1 MKNLAWD
8 ICRMTKSVDYWQW
21 EAMRLPGESE
31 SDVVRRTYQEIKN
44 PEKRREFMQFW
55 IDYLER
61 MRPKYELEIQ
71 AAEVL
76 TRLNKGFT
84 HMETP
89 FMERIKVL
97 VENKNF

>member
-1 MKNLAWD
+1 
-8 ICRMTKSVDYWQW
+8 
-21 EAMRLPGESE
+21 MRLPGESE
-31 SDVVRRTYQEIKN
+31 ADVVRRTYQEIKN

-76 TRLNKGFT
+76 TRLK
-84 HMETP
+84 EVL
-89 FMERIKVL
+89 RIWKL
-97 VENKNF
+97 HLWRELRYS